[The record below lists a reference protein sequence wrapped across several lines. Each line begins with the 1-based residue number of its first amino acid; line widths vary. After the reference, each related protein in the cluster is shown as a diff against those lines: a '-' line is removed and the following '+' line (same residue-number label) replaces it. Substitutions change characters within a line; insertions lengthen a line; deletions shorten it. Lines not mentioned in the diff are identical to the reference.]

1 LHVEKEPGA
10 RLDGAGLGSLS
21 SECPV
26 QDDLR
31 AILLDAVPLLVLAAL
46 YLIVSVA
53 LLVPLGRERG
63 RSWIGLGVWLLV
75 TLVGALAGLLGGL
88 RLENREVLG
97 EVDSWLVL
105 AGAAAAAA
113 PALVILARWPE
124 RSLLVTAGRRLRE
137 AEELATERG
146 READAIS
153 RLSDALSRSLTG
165 SEAAEHLFDELEA
178 LLGVDTFM
186 LAAVDEEARRATG
199 YASRGVDAE
208 WWRSV
213 ELDLDADIGAIVTV
227 ARERSPYSVY
237 DVTTA
242 PNVNRKLADAV
253 GAKSAAFVPLISEG
267 SVVGVV
273 VAASRPAHRLFTV
286 SELELVQGLAN
297 EAALALGQTRS
308 GEALRAALERER
320 LVAGIA
326 RRVRSELDLDAVL
339 KVAIEET
346 AKAIGVTRCF
356 IRLGEPGEPMP
367 IRAEWNAPGVD
378 PIRGVAD
385 RLPVSNLAARERR
398 TVAVGDVETAPE
410 LDDPKL
416 GGRSTLLDLGTHAV
430 LATPILVFDRTIG
443 VFGLHRADP
452 TRWTAGEITLAE
464 AVAREVG
471 LAIHAARLL
480 GENERRLHNQTTLL
494 EAAQVLTSDLRFESV
509 IHRLVEEVVGLTGAD
524 AADCWT
530 FEPDRKVLRC
540 RAVYGLPDWNVGR
553 QIPPEGTIGQAVETG
568 RTVLTHDFART
579 EQPPPS
585 PPYAVFNDVMCA
597 AITWLGEVRGVL
609 GVCAREADRFDAG
622 GVELL
627 EAFARFAS
635 LALHNAES
643 FEERERQAQV
653 QRGFYRVAEV
663 LGSTLSLSETLDALA
678 QAACEALGGSAA
690 LVFEPQGAERL
701 ALAGA
706 YELPEEIRRRID
718 EGLPGSFCPLS
729 TSSGEERVLS
739 SSVLAEDERFD
750 PSVRELFAAAG
761 YGSLLC
767 APVAGTRGQT
777 NTVVVLFAGA
787 RTFSDDD
794 LALARHLTGAARGA
808 LERSEL
814 FEDER
819 RARTFSQRLARIG
832 ALLATNLDA
841 DVVLQEVA
849 QEAPLLLEADAAVI
863 RLMERDE
870 LVVRTTDGP
879 GTANLVGNSSSSGAG
894 IAGIVAQSRSPLA
907 VENARHEPRFV
918 RGDWLLE
925 RDMTACVAV
934 PMSAHRGGLYGVLAV
949 YSRVPR
955 AWRED
960 EIQSLVAL
968 AGTASASVANAD
980 LYQRVAEEKER
991 SEAILANIA
1000 DGIVA
1005 VDREERIV
1013 LWNAMAE
1020 QITGVPASEALGRRV
1035 PEVLQRDLAGDSD
1048 QPAGERPVRIF
1059 RGGKEVWL
1067 SLTYAVMLD
1076 PAETVAGRV
1085 FAFRDVSNERMVE
1098 QMKSDFVATVSH
1110 ELRTPLTSIYGFAE
1124 TLMRADV
1131 EFSESERTTF
1141 LGYIASESERLIR
1154 IVDDLLNVARLEAGA
1169 LGLALASTDVGEVA
1183 RESLAHVDE
1192 HGSNSHS
1199 FSVEVEPGALFVRA
1213 DREKLTQI
1221 FDNLVDN
1228 AVKFSPEGGAIT
1240 IVARRRTDTA
1250 EISIIDEGLGI
1261 SRADQQRIFRKF
1273 YRTED
1278 VARAGVQGTGLG
1290 LFLARGLVVAMG
1302 GRIWV
1307 DSQEGQGSSF
1317 TFELPLAESDQSRL
1331 EEMEAAG
1338 AS

>member
-1 LHVEKEPGA
+1 V
-10 RLDGAGLGSLS
+10 LDD
-21 SECPV
+21 P
-26 QDDLR
+26 R

-46 YLIVSVA
+46 YVIVSGA
-53 LLVPLGRERG
+53 LLAALVHERG
-63 RSWIGLGVWLLV
+63 RSWLGLGVWLLI
-75 TLVGALAGLLGGL
+75 TLVGLLAGLLGAL
-88 RLENREVLG
+88 RLDDREVLG
-97 EVDSWLVL
+97 HVDSWLVL
-105 AGAAAAAA
+105 AGAAAAAV
-113 PALVILARWPE
+113 PPLIIIARWRE

-137 AEELATERG
+137 AEEFASERG

-153 RLSDALSRSLTG
+153 RLSDALSRSVTG

-178 LLGVDTFM
+178 LLKVDTFM
-186 LAAVDEEARRATG
+186 LAAVDEDARRANG
-199 YASRGVDAE
+199 YASRGVDVQ
-208 WWRSV
+208 WWRAV
-213 ELDLDADIGAIVTV
+213 ELDLDEDVGALVTV
-227 ARERSPYSVY
+227 ARERVPFAIY

-273 VAASRPAHRLFTV
+273 VAVSRPKHRLFTV
-286 SELELVQGLAN
+286 PELELVQGLAN
-297 EAALALGQTRS
+297 EAALALGRTRS
-308 GEALRAALERER
+308 GEALRAALDRER

-326 RRVRSELDLDAVL
+326 RKVRSELDLDAVL
-339 KVAIEET
+339 TVAIEET
-346 AKAIGVTRCF
+346 AKAVGVSRCF

-367 IRAEWNAPGVD
+367 IQAEWSAPGVN
-378 PIRGVAD
+378 PIGDIAE

-398 TVAVGDVETAPE
+398 TIAVEDVATAPE
-410 LDDPKL
+410 LDDPTL
-416 GGRSTLLDLGTHAV
+416 GGRSILLDKGTHAA

-443 VFGLHRADP
+443 VFGLHRPEP
-452 TRWTAGEITLAE
+452 TRWTAGEISLAE

-480 GENERRLHNQTTLL
+480 GENERRLQQQSTLL
-494 EAAQVLTSDLRFESV
+494 TAAQVLTSDLRFESV
-509 IHRLVEEVVGLTGAD
+509 IHRLVEEIVRLTGGD
-524 AADCWT
+524 AADCWI
-530 FEPDRKVLRC
+530 FEPGRKLLRC
-540 RAVYGLPDWNVGR
+540 RAVVGLPDWNVGR

-568 RTVLTHDFART
+568 GTVLTHDFARS

-585 PPYAVFNDVMCA
+585 PPYAVFDDVMCA
-597 AITWLGEVRGVL
+597 PITWLGEVRGVL
-609 GVCAREADRFDAG
+609 GVCAREAGRFDAG

-678 QAACEALGGSAA
+678 QAACEALGAACA
-690 LVFEPQGAERL
+690 LVLEPQAGDRL
-701 ALAGA
+701 VLAGA
-706 YELPEEIRRRID
+706 YELPDAIRRRLA
-718 EGLPGSFCPLS
+718 EGVPGSFCPIGGAS
-729 TSSGEERVLS
+729 TEERVLS
-739 SSVLAEDERFD
+739 ASGLAEDERFE
-750 PSVRELFAAAG
+750 PWVRELFGAEG

-767 APVAGTRGQT
+767 APVAGTRDQT
-777 NTVVVLFAGA
+777 NVVVVLFAGG

-819 RARTFSQRLARIG
+819 RERTFSQRLARIG

-841 DVVLQEVA
+841 AVVLQEVA
-849 QEAPLLLEADAAVI
+849 REAPLLLDADAAVI
-863 RLMERDE
+863 RLLERDE
-870 LVVRTTDGP
+870 LVVRTTEGP
-879 GTANLVGNSSSSGAG
+879 GTARLVGDRSSALAG
-894 IAGIVAQSRSPLA
+894 ISGMTAQARSPLA
-907 VENARHEPRFV
+907 VDDVRHEPRFV
-918 RGDWLLE
+918 RGDALLE
-925 RDMTACVAV
+925 RDMKACLAV
-934 PMSAHRGGLYGVLAV
+934 PMTAHGRGLYGILAV
-949 YSRVPR
+949 YSREPR
-955 AWRED
+955 AWRAD
-960 EIQSLVAL
+960 EVQSLAAL
-968 AGTASASVANAD
+968 AGTASASVANAE

-991 SEAILANIA
+991 SEAILAHIA

-1005 VDREERIV
+1005 VDREEQIV

-1035 PEVLQRDLAGDSD
+1035 PEVLQRDLAADPG
-1048 QPAGERPVRIF
+1048 QPAGERSVAIL

-1067 SLTYAVMLD
+1067 SLTEAVMLD
-1076 PAETVAGRV
+1076 PAEAVAGRI
-1085 FAFRDVSNERMVE
+1085 FAFRDVSSERVVE

-1124 TLMRADV
+1124 TLMRSDV

-1141 LGYIASESERLIR
+1141 LGYISSESERLIR

-1169 LGLALASTDVGEVA
+1169 LGLTLTSTDVGEVA
-1183 RESLAHVDE
+1183 RESLAHVDDAARN
-1192 HGSNSHS
+1192 GYR
-1199 FSVEVEPGALFVRA
+1199 FSVEIEPGALYVRA
-1213 DREKLTQI
+1213 DREKLAQI
-1221 FDNLVDN
+1221 FDSLVDN
-1228 AVKFSPEGGAIT
+1228 AVKFSPQGGAIR
-1240 IVARRRTDTA
+1240 IAARRLSDTA
-1250 EISIIDEGLGI
+1250 EISISDEGAGI
-1261 SRADQQRIFRKF
+1261 TRADKERIFAKF
-1273 YRTED
+1273 YRTE
-1278 VARAGVQGTGLG
+1278 GVVQSGVPGTGLG
-1290 LFLARGLVVAMG
+1290 LFLARGLVAAMG

-1307 DSQEGQGSSF
+1307 DSQEGRGSSF
-1317 TFELPLAESDQSRL
+1317 TFELPLADGDQARM